1 MNTDVAK
8 ELIKTF
14 EELNHNDDV
23 KVIILTGEGEKAFSA
38 GADIEYMSKISA
50 DESVE
55 YARTGQLVTSSF
67 ATSVFIALSLSGLLI
82 LTVQMPSEVDVV
94 TSDIIICQVM

>member
-14 EELNHNDDV
+14 ENLNQDDSV
-23 KVIILTGEGEKAFSA
+23 KAIILTGEGEKAFSA

-50 DESVE
+50 DES
-55 YARTGQLVTSSF
+55 RITSYNVCYTKLLRNPF
-67 ATSVFIALSLSGLLI
+67 FRNFIAKI
-82 LTVQMPSEVDVV
+82 M
-94 TSDIIICQVM
+94 